1 MRSDQGDFETRI
13 NEKVET
19 IEEGL
24 EDMVV
29 KFDRSIAEFDKF
41 KLQFLSK
48 ATEKSVSYAMKY

>member
-1 MRSDQGDFETRI
+1 MKSETEDFEAKM

-24 EDMVV
+24 EDIVV

-41 KLQFLSK
+41 K
-48 ATEKSVSYAMKY
+48 